1 MIKLGVLGSTNGT
14 DLQAILDA
22 IDQKLIK
29 ASVSIVISNK
39 KNAYILERAKK
50 HGVNT
55 QYIRHKGKSRQEFD
69 QEVTNLLNKNE
80 VDLILLIGFMRILSD
95 EFCHNWR
102 DKILNVHPS
111 LLPKYAGGMD
121 TNVHEEVL
129 ANGDT
134 ETGCTIHFV
143 TEEVDG
149 GPILVQKSCK
159 VGPND
164 NIDTLKKRVQALE
177 GQAFIE
183 AINLITNK
191 QICYKTHN

>member
-69 QEVTNLLNKNE
+69 EEVTNLLNKNE

-159 VGPND
+159 VSPND
-164 NIDTLKKRVQALE
+164 NVDTLKKRVQALE

-191 QICYKTHN
+191 QIC

>member
-22 IDQKLIK
+22 IDQEIIK

-69 QEVTNLLNKNE
+69 EEVTNLLNKNE

-191 QICYKTHN
+191 